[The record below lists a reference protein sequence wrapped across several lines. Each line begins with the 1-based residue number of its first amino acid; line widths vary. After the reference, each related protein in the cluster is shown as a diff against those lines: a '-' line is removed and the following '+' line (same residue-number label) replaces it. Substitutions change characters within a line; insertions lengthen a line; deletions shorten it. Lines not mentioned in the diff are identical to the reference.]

1 MPKRPISPRRR
12 SVDKFSIPFIR
23 GEIADI
29 AHYTSYKRC
38 RLTSL
43 IEIGDAVKARRKAL
57 KLTQQGLARLAGVSL
72 ARVEGLENA
81 RLAEIGFKHLTR
93 ILNALGLDLRL
104 TEQNQRR
111 PTLED
116 LRAEDNE

>member
-1 MPKRPISPRRR
+1 MPRIEG
-12 SVDKFSIPFIR
+12 VW
-23 GEIADI
+23 
-29 AHYTSYKRC
+29 
-38 RLTSL
+38 LTDL
-43 IEIGDAVKARRKAL
+43 LEIGDAVKARRKAM
-57 KLTQQGLARLAGVSL
+57 KLTQRGLAQVAGVSL

-81 RLAEIGFKHLTR
+81 RLPEIGFKHLMR

-116 LRAEDNE
+116 LRAEDDE